1 MLTEQ
6 KLLNRFNQ
14 TALNFKFKLGEDFK
28 PFFQIIF
35 EKTKHITEAEIDK
48 KFQQL
53 WLIPAADWNKKYG
66 FAGYPAL
73 SDWLDILVGQRPKTD
88 EQLREEHRRW
98 EQSINNHIA
107 VIKCWLN
114 DRNFMETKP
123 QYYHYTNSDNE
134 HLKKIIDDAY
144 KNKNYTKE
152 FTKEQILSL
161 FLKIRGE
168 YLTDKQVFT
177 HKLKKSALT
186 VSPEPLL
193 PSCNNRVVA
202 LPNFKKEF
210 YRTLHLPVS

>member
-73 SDWLDILVGQRPKTD
+73 SDWFDILVGQRPKTD

-161 FLKIRGE
+161 FLKIRVR
-168 YLTDKQVFT
+168 VFD
-177 HKLKKSALT
+177 
-186 VSPEPLL
+186 
-193 PSCNNRVVA
+193 R
-202 LPNFKKEF
+202 
-210 YRTLHLPVS
+210 